1 MCTCTCCLINAYM
14 YMLFNVYMLLNV
26 YMYLSEFYS
35 LCHMTIPYE
44 RVVQAEVLQP
54 VPGLRPA
61 GERHNITEE
70 YYYEI

>member
-1 MCTCTCCLINAYM
+1 
-14 YMLFNVYMLLNV
+14 MLLNV
-26 YMYLSEFYS
+26 HMYLSEFYS
-35 LCHMTIPYE
+35 LCHITIPYE